1 MIEIKKWD
9 DLPKNMKT
17 KEVRDFYDIISTK
30 ENELKKKRMF
40 DIVMASILLTCAL
53 PLLIVIAIAV
63 AVDSKG
69 GIFFCQERVT
79 AYGRTFKIIKFR
91 TMVKDAHKLGT
102 GVTVKNDARVTK
114 VGAVLRK
121 YRLDE
126 LPQLIN
132 IIWGDMSFVGTRPE
146 SVKYVSQYSNKMYA
160 TLLLPAGVTSTA
172 SIKYKDEEKLL
183 EDAKDADR
191 VYVEEI
197 LPKKMEYNLEDIEK
211 FSLSRDIRIIIKTV
225 LAVVGA

>member
-1 MIEIKKWD
+1 MIEIKAWD
-9 DLPKNMKT
+9 ELPREMKT
-17 KEVRDFYDIISTK
+17 GEVRIFYDILKTK
-30 ENELKKKRMF
+30 TKELKKKRIF

-53 PLLIVIAIAV
+53 PLLIIIAIAV
-63 AVDSKG
+63 ATDSKG

-79 AYGRTFKIIKFR
+79 AYGRRFKIIKFR
-91 TMVKDAHKLGT
+91 TMVKNADKLGA
-102 GVTVKNDARVTK
+102 GVTVKGDARVTK
-114 VGAVLRK
+114 VGAFLRK

-146 SVKYVSQYSNKMYA
+146 SVKYVNQYSDEMYA
-160 TLLLPAGVTSTA
+160 TLLLPAGVTSSA

-183 EDAKDADR
+183 DNVNDADR

-197 LPKKMEYNLEDIEK
+197 LPKKMEYNLRDIEK
-211 FSLSRDIRIIIKTV
+211 FSMARDIRIIIETV
-225 LAVVGA
+225 LAVVRS

>member
-1 MIEIKKWD
+1 MIEIKAWD
-9 DLPKNMKT
+9 ELPREMKTGEVRIFYDILKTKT
-17 KEVRDFYDIISTK
+17 KEF
-30 ENELKKKRMF
+30 KKKRIF

-53 PLLIVIAIAV
+53 PLLIIIAIAV
-63 AVDSKG
+63 ATDSKG

-79 AYGRTFKIIKFR
+79 AYGRRFKIIKFR
-91 TMVKDAHKLGT
+91 TMVKNADKLGA
-102 GVTVKNDARVTK
+102 GVTVKGDARVTK
-114 VGAVLRK
+114 VGAFLRK

-146 SVKYVSQYSNKMYA
+146 SVKYVNQYSDEMYA
-160 TLLLPAGVTSTA
+160 TLLLPAGVTSSA

-183 EDAKDADR
+183 DNANDADR

-197 LPKKMEYNLEDIEK
+197 LPKKMEYNLRDIEK
-211 FSLSRDIRIIIKTV
+211 FSMARDIRIIIETV
-225 LAVVGA
+225 LAVVRS

>member
-1 MIEIKKWD
+1 MIEIKAWD
-9 DLPKNMKT
+9 ELPREMKT
-17 KEVRDFYDIISTK
+17 GEVRIFYDILRTK
-30 ENELKKKRMF
+30 TKELKKKRIF

-53 PLLIVIAIAV
+53 PLLIIIAIAV
-63 AVDSKG
+63 ATDSKG

-79 AYGRTFKIIKFR
+79 AYGRRFKIIKFR
-91 TMVKDAHKLGT
+91 TMVKNADKLGA
-102 GVTVKNDARVTK
+102 GVTVKGDARVTK
-114 VGAVLRK
+114 VGAFLRK

-146 SVKYVSQYSNKMYA
+146 SVKYVNQYSDEMYA
-160 TLLLPAGVTSTA
+160 TLLLPAGVTSSA

-183 EDAKDADR
+183 DNANDADR

-197 LPKKMEYNLEDIEK
+197 LPKKMEYNLRDIEK
-211 FSLSRDIRIIIKTV
+211 FSMARDIKIIIETV
-225 LAVVGA
+225 LAVVRS